1 MCYIKFEREHNM
13 EKNNKIKDETAAKD
27 FYVQDDRF
35 YKIFDESK
43 SVADI
48 LNEALNLARVE
59 ETGIRIPNFIE
70 LTSID
75 GRWALITKNVKGKNM
90 AKLLEENPDK
100 EDELLNRFVDI
111 QIDIQNRKCPLLSR
125 HIDKM
130 NRKIAQTDLS
140 ATLRYDLHNRIES
153 MPRHLDLCH
162 GDYNPSN
169 VVISEDDEAYIVDW
183 THATQG
189 NAEADAARTFLLFL
203 LDDKKKR
210 AGKYLTLYC
219 EKKGCSYKDVLA
231 WLPILAASQSVKG
244 FKNES
249 AFLHS
254 LIFMDDNQ
262 LEELYER

>member
-153 MPRHLDLCH
+153 MLSSAKMMKP
-162 GDYNPSN
+162 
-169 VVISEDDEAYIVDW
+169 ISLTGHMQLKAMRKLMPPGLSCCFCW
-183 THATQG
+183 MT
-189 NAEADAARTFLLFL
+189 R
-203 LDDKKKR
+203 KR
-210 AGKYLTLYC
+210 
-219 EKKGCSYKDVLA
+219 ELA
-231 WLPILAASQSVKG
+231 ST
-244 FKNES
+244 
-249 AFLHS
+249 
-254 LIFMDDNQ
+254 
-262 LEELYER
+262 